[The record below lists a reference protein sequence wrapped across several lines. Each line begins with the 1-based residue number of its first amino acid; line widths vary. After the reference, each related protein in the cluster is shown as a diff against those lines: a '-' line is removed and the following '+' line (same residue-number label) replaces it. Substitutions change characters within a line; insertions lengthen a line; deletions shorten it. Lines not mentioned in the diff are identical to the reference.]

1 MNSGALPANAAQNPG
16 LGQAGNQR
24 LDDCCRKRWP
34 TDAIQ
39 RAGRSERAWAT
50 GDWTVP
56 LWRRD
61 RPASKRQKVRFE
73 GATDNFDVKFSERV
87 VQLPD
92 TQNFIRAMVEGLTLD

>member
-1 MNSGALPANAAQNPG
+1 VADWCDSKSGKVGKSL
-16 LGQAGNQR
+16 
-24 LDDCCRKRWP
+24 
-34 TDAIQ
+34 
-39 RAGRSERAWAT
+39 
-50 GDWTVP
+50 GDWWFGP
-56 LWRRD
+56 FLCGGRD